1 MSDEQVNA
9 ISQVEAPQEVDR
21 IRDIIFGHQMRDYDQ
36 RFQIVRRDLER
47 LQQELD
53 RLAERLAE
61 QDSSQAKRLQE
72 LRQEMRRADD
82 DLRDELRQA
91 TQMLTDDKV
100 DRVALGELFI
110 EVGTHLKSG
119 GFLVDLLKDLTE
131 KKQG

>member
-91 TQMLTDDKV
+91 AQTLTDDKV

-110 EVGTHLKSG
+110 ELGTHLKSG
-119 GFLVDLLKDLTE
+119 GFLVDLLKDLAE

>member
-9 ISQVEAPQEVDR
+9 TPEVGSEQEVDR

-36 RFQIVRRDLER
+36 QFQIVRRDLER

-53 RLAERLAE
+53 RLAERLAD

-91 TQMLTDDKV
+91 TQTLTNDKV

-110 EVGTHLKSG
+110 ELGTHLKSG
-119 GFLVDLLKDLTE
+119 GFLDLLKDLAE

>member
-1 MSDEQVNA
+1 MNDEQANA
-9 ISQVEAPQEVDR
+9 TSQMEAPQEVDR

-36 RFQIVRRDLER
+36 RFQIVQRDLER

-91 TQMLTDDKV
+91 TQTLTNDKV

-110 EVGTHLKSG
+110 ELGTHLKSG
-119 GFLVDLLKDLTE
+119 GFLADLLKDLAE

>member
-9 ISQVEAPQEVDR
+9 TPEVGSVQEVDR

-36 RFQIVRRDLER
+36 QFQIVRRDLER

-53 RLAERLAE
+53 RLAERLAD

-91 TQMLTDDKV
+91 TQTLTNDKV

-110 EVGTHLKSG
+110 ELGTHLKSG
-119 GFLVDLLKDLTE
+119 GFLVDLLKDLAE